1 MNTDQEMEE
10 QIRKGWGER
19 PREPLS
25 LDILDLCP
33 GIFSIRVYP
42 CSSVVKICV
51 TILPSPSP
59 LLPPVKVSV
68 LDLSFVHLWLK
79 IRVNWCNSCKN
90 FVFSVPFVSFC

>member
-42 CSSVVKICV
+42 CSSVVK
-51 TILPSPSP
+51 
-59 LLPPVKVSV
+59 
-68 LDLSFVHLWLK
+68 
-79 IRVNWCNSCKN
+79 
-90 FVFSVPFVSFC
+90 